1 MPNYVYSAF
10 SATGPEE
17 EVARFKS
24 MMIKANPNAVSL
36 SSNKDDLPD
45 LILDFR
51 AILPMPKDWKDGN
64 EEEWGIE
71 AWGTKWCGFDVNEKT
86 QNDGSL
92 WFQFTTAWD
101 FPTAAFEAIATEFPS
116 LVFNGSAFEENH
128 EFELVGEFNG
138 DDDWGPGKI
147 EWITI

>member
-10 SATGPEE
+10 EVTGPEE
-17 EVARFKS
+17 EVARFRS
-24 MMIKANPNAVSL
+24 MMIKASPHAISRARSTYELPN
-36 SSNKDDLPD
+36 

-71 AWGTKWCGFDVNEKT
+71 AWGTKWVGFDVNEQT

-92 WFQFTTAWD
+92 CFQFTTAWD
-101 FPTAAFEAIATEFPS
+101 FPTTAFKAIAVEFPT
-116 LVFNGSAFEENH
+116 LVFNGSSFEENH

-138 DDDWGPGKI
+138 DDDWGPGEI
-147 EWITI
+147 HWT